1 MDAKTATMLAEFHND
16 LVTLGPKMLLAVID
30 ILALAEVEG
39 FIAQNPLPVD
49 ADPDEMRSI
58 MLIIT
63 ITQAVKRAG
72 RLLNEADAARRP
84 ANTPPSPQEETAAK
98 DAADAAIAKAQ
109 GKPN

>member
-63 ITQAVKRAG
+63 ITQTMKRVG
-72 RLLNEADAARRP
+72 RLLTEADAAQLSP
-84 ANTPPSPQEETAAK
+84 DTPPSPQEEAIAKAAM
-98 DAADAAIAKAQ
+98 DAAIAKAQ
-109 GKPN
+109 GKLN